1 MTMRKSRILQ
11 KTIAGN
17 ANKYYSYRE
26 AWSRI
31 RLAQENG
38 FYLEAIA
45 IQESII
51 SDRIINYLCHKQGV
65 ALLSN
70 NNHFL
75 SFSELIRKWR
85 SEFPNG
91 LLSGSYSN
99 LIDTVNEWRLS
110 RNKVIHA
117 IVKSKPG
124 EPTQSIDL
132 FLEQAKEAAKVGEAI
147 AREVCNWSKKNIR
160 K

>member
-1 MTMRKSRILQ
+1 MTDRKS
-11 KTIAGN
+11 KTSPKEVAGN
-17 ANKYYSYRE
+17 VEKYYSYCE
-26 AWSRI
+26 AWTRI

-45 IQESII
+45 IQESIM
-51 SDRIINYLCHKQGV
+51 SDCIMSYLCHKQDVG
-65 ALLSN
+65 LLSN
-70 NNHFL
+70 KNSFL
-75 SFSELIRKWR
+75 SFSKLIIKWR

-99 LIDTVNEWRLS
+99 LIDTVDEWRLS

-124 EPTQSIDL
+124 EQTQSIDL
-132 FLEQAKEAAKVGEAI
+132 FLEQSKEAAKVGEAI
-147 AREVCNWSKKNIR
+147 TREVCNWSKKNIR